1 MVKSKILIIEDD
13 KFLVSIL
20 EDAIDRDKFEVILA
34 LDSTEG
40 IDKAIKEQPAVI
52 VLDVLL
58 PSKSG
63 FDCLK
68 KLKKLK
74 KTKGIPVI
82 ILSNLGQD
90 DEIRK
95 GLDLGAVDYLVKS
108 NFKVD
113 EIVDKII
120 NTIGTK

>member
-1 MVKSKILIIEDD
+1 MVKAKILIIEDD
-13 KFLVSIL
+13 KFLVNIL
-20 EDAIDRDKFEVILA
+20 EDAIDQNKFEVILA
-34 LDSTEG
+34 IDSAEG
-40 IDKAIKEQPAVI
+40 IEKAIKELPAVI

-68 KLKKLK
+68 TLKA
-74 KTKGIPVI
+74 TKATKNIPVI

-95 GLDLGAVDYLVKS
+95 GLKLGAVDYLVKS
-108 NFKVD
+108 NFKID

-120 NTIGTK
+120 SAIG